1 MLNKKIDLNKPGFFS
16 GLIIQ
21 LKLVILLMKDRR
33 INPLL
38 KLLPFAG
45 ILYLVFPDLLIGPV
59 DDAVILFGGSYLFVE
74 LCPSAIVAE
83 HMHKLHTEH
92 SKSRQEKQIDENVI
106 DGEFRDMDE
115 K

>member
-1 MLNKKIDLNKPGFFS
+1 MSNKKIDPYKPGFFS

-21 LKLVILLMKDRR
+21 TKLVVRLIKDTR

-45 ILYLVFPDLLIGPV
+45 ILYFVFPDLLIGPV
-59 DDAVILFGGSYLFVE
+59 DDAAILFGGSYLFVE
-74 LCPSAIVAE
+74 LCPSGIVAE
-83 HMHKLHTEH
+83 HMHQLQFER
-92 SKSRQEKQIDENVI
+92 SKNQQEKQIDENVI
-106 DGEFRDMDE
+106 DGEFRDID